1 MKRALKTIGI
11 FLSAIFLLAGCSS
24 DDDEEA
30 GNIII
35 CKPQPLKLEG
45 TTRVDNVYHEWRIAG
60 YGTIGS
66 YDGILPLESYT
77 IRLRKDGTFIG
88 HTANNDFCGKY
99 VCLEDGTFQ
108 IKEYRFTSQAE
119 GDDENF
125 AHLNIQKVQRFSVD
139 EKGLYLALYY
149 TDNDLL
155 YFNKGRE
162 YPSDF
167 CLNGL
172 NYKILNDNNKVEI
185 TYGDEQCKGQLEIPS
200 EVTYNGMTYAVTS
213 IGVDAFRSRELEK
226 VIIPE
231 GVTKLDT
238 CAFYLLNNLAS
249 VQLPS
254 TLKTIGVSAFQ
265 GCKALTE
272 ISLPAQLDTIGNA
285 AFMAC
290 PIQEIEL
297 PSSIKHIGLFAFAA
311 WEDDKDSTAIKQVI
325 SHIQTPFEVKDIFA
339 RRLFGQPKLI
349 IPKGTKE
356 KYLATKGWD
365 GFKEVCEE
373 Q

>member
-1 MKRALKTIGI
+1 MKRAIKTIGI
-11 FLSAIFLLAGCSS
+11 FLSAILLLASCSS
-24 DDDEEA
+24 DDDEEV

-45 TTRVDNVYHEWRIAG
+45 TTRVDDVFHEWKLIG

-66 YDGILPLESYT
+66 WDGILPLESYT
-77 IRLRKDGTFIG
+77 IRLRKDGTIIG
-88 HTANNDFCGKY
+88 HTEKNDFSGKFI
-99 VCLEDGTFQ
+99 CLPDGSFQ
-108 IKEYRFTSQAE
+108 IMDYTFIEQQVDSFPHHHVKQ
-119 GDDENF
+119 
-125 AHLNIQKVQRFSVD
+125 VQSFIVD
-139 EKGLYLALYY
+139 EKSRYLALYY
-149 TDNDLL
+149 TDKDFF
-155 YFNKGRE
+155 YFTRGLDF
-162 YPSDF
+162 PTDF

-172 NYKILNDNNKVEI
+172 NYKVRSGNEVEL
-185 TYGDEQCKGQLEIPS
+185 TLGDERCKGQLEIPS
-200 EVTYNGMTYAVTS
+200 EVSYNGMTYAVTS
-213 IGVDAFRSRELEK
+213 IGTEAFRFRELEK